1 MRHLGIL
8 LGFVPWIVFD
18 LASERFAANAVGW
31 AALIAVA
38 LTLASVLANARKHG
52 PKILNLGT
60 LVLFGAIAV
69 AGFVGG
75 PDTDRWLYDWGVP
88 LVGVVLGLY
97 VLATVPVMPFTAE
110 YARQSTPRQYWGS
123 PTFVKINRVLST
135 AWGVAILVMGL
146 MSVAVTALGDKTRV
160 LQDDQYVDLALN
172 WILPIAIVWFM
183 IKFTAT
189 YPDKVTAHAGQGDP
203 AAARTTS

>member
-1 MRHLGIL
+1 MKNLGVL
-8 LGFVPWIVFD
+8 LGFIPWIVFD
-18 LASERFAANAVGW
+18 LASERFAANGVGW

-69 AGFVGG
+69 VGFIGDAG
-75 PDTDRWLYDWGVP
+75 TDRWLYFWGVP

-110 YARQSTPRQYWGS
+110 YARQGTPRQYWGS
-123 PTFVKINRVLST
+123 PTFVRINRVLST

-146 MSVAVTALGDKTRV
+146 MSVAVTALGDNTRV
-160 LQDDQYVDLALN
+160 LQDDQFVDLALN
-172 WILPIAIVWFM
+172 WILPIAIIWFM
-183 IKFTAT
+183 VKFTAT
-189 YPDKVTAHAGQGDP
+189 YPDRVTGRSGDAPAGSR
-203 AAARTTS
+203 AAA